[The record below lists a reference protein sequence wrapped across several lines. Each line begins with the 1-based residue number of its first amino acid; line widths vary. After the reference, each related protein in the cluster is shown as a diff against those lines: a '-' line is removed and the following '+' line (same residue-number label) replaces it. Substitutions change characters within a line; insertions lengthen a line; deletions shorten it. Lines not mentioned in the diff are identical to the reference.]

1 MLFYLLEKE
10 GFDMKNMN
18 RVELKKFVRKYF
30 KEYGNDTKRVS
41 YIIYKD
47 RTEYLINN
55 HYLYI
60 I

>member
-1 MLFYLLEKE
+1 
-10 GFDMKNMN
+10 MKNMN